1 MDEVMGT
8 IKIFAFD
15 FAPKNWAFCNG
26 QTVAIT
32 QNTALFSL
40 LGTTYGGNG
49 VNTFAL
55 PDLRGRSMVGAGQS
69 GGMSINW
76 GEVSGAESTS
86 LDINTMPIHIHP
98 ITNGAASVTTV
109 INATTGGTVTNDSDN
124 GTNAFASGNST
135 ANIYSEPIQTNSSV
149 GGITTTIGGTT
160 SPIGNNIPVSIRNP
174 YLAMNHCI
182 LLNGIYPS
190 RN

>member
-1 MDEVMGT
+1 MGT

-15 FAPKNWAFCNG
+15 FAPRTWAFCNG
-26 QTVAIT
+26 QLLSIA

-49 VNTFAL
+49 TTTFGL
-55 PDLRGRSMVGAGQS
+55 PDLRGRSMVGAGQA

-76 GEVSGAESTS
+76 GEVGGTESSS
-86 LDINTMPIHIHP
+86 LTLNTMPGHAH
-98 ITNGAASVTTV
+98 TLANGVASVTTT
-109 INATTGGTVTNDSDN
+109 INAATGGTITNDSDN
-124 GTNAFASGNST
+124 GTNPFASGGST
-135 ANIYSEPIQTNSSV
+135 ANIYSEPIA
-149 GGITTTIGGTT
+149 TT
-160 SPIGNNIPVSIRNP
+160 SGINGAKSTIAGSTASIGNNLPFNIRNP

-182 LLNGIYPS
+182 LLNGLYPS